1 MYENLIRAP
10 DMTLDIVYTY
20 VNTTDLKWIN
30 KVKKY
35 KPTYGD
41 NLNIKR
47 FNYFGE
53 IIFSLKTVEK
63 YFSWVNNI
71 YIVHDDQEFDIS
83 FLTQKIRN
91 KIKFIDHKEIIP
103 NQYLPVFNS
112 MLIEMFISEI
122 PNLTDFFIYLNDDV
136 FFGNYVTHDFFFDNN
151 GIFKHFLVDMK
162 KEYNSNRLI
171 NEPHLIRLT
180 NVHNL
185 TKKLF
190 KQDFY
195 YKSLHASWNLNKYA
209 MKITFKLFNNFF
221 LKMLETQ
228 RFRLYNEDT
237 YEFLLLSSIMA
248 EHLKI
253 ARKFNIFKKIF
264 ILQDNIDVQ
273 KYNYIIKSRPSIFVI
288 NNLDVS
294 QLKVWN
300 LLQQNYLK
308 KDDDSKYNNIKNNIL
323 LK

>member
-1 MYENLIRAP
+1 
-10 DMTLDIVYTY
+10 
-20 VNTTDLKWIN
+20 
-30 KVKKY
+30 
-35 KPTYGD
+35 
-41 NLNIKR
+41 
-47 FNYFGE
+47 
-53 IIFSLKTVEK
+53 
-63 YFSWVNNI
+63 
-71 YIVHDDQEFDIS
+71 
-83 FLTQKIRN
+83 
-91 KIKFIDHKEIIP
+91 
-103 NQYLPVFNS
+103 
-112 MLIEMFISEI
+112 
-122 PNLTDFFIYLNDDV
+122 
-136 FFGNYVTHDFFFDNN
+136 
-151 GIFKHFLVDMK
+151 MK

-180 NVHNL
+180 NVHTL

-195 YKSLHASWNLNKYA
+195 YKSFHASWNLNKYA

-221 LKMLETQ
+221 LKMLKTQ

-253 ARKFNIFKKIF
+253 AKKFNIFKKIF
-264 ILQDNIDVQ
+264 ILQDNLDIQ

>member
-91 KIKFIDHKEIIP
+91 KIKFVDHKEIIP
-103 NQYLPVFNS
+103 NQYLPIFNS

-122 PNLTDFFIYLNDDV
+122 PNLSDFFIYLNDDV
-136 FFGNYVTHDFFFDNN
+136 FFGNYINHDFFFDHN

-171 NEPHLIRLT
+171 DEPHLIRLM

-221 LKMLETQ
+221 LKMLKTQ

-237 YEFLLLSSIMA
+237 YEFLLLSSI
-248 EHLKI
+248 
-253 ARKFNIFKKIF
+253 
-264 ILQDNIDVQ
+264 IL
-273 KYNYIIKSRPSIFVI
+273 F
-288 NNLDVS
+288 NNL
-294 QLKVWN
+294 
-300 LLQQNYLK
+300 YLV
-308 KDDDSKYNNIKNNIL
+308 D
-323 LK
+323 